1 MRVLLRR
8 AAFYLVTAWA
18 ALTLNFLLP
27 RLMPGDPVAAM
38 LSRFQG
44 TLDPEAIFALR
55 ELFGQTDDNL
65 WNQYLQYWQNLFT
78 GNFGVSIGN
87 YPVPAATI
95 VGQGVWWTL
104 GLIGLC
110 TILSFVIGTV
120 LGIYAGWKRGT
131 WVDHLVPVTTFI
143 SSIPYFWLGL
153 IAVYVFAITLHWF
166 PLSGAYMPG
175 VPIGFS
181 WEFISSVLFYGILP
195 ATTIVVSSL
204 GYWILSMR
212 NMMVT
217 TLSEDYVLVAEAKGL
232 AKRRIMFTY
241 AGRNAMLPSLAS
253 FALSLGFIVGGSI
266 VTEVVF
272 QYPGLGVV
280 LFEAVR
286 NQDYPVMQLV
296 FLLITVTVLVANLI
310 ADSVYVLLDPR
321 TRQEA

>member
-1 MRVLLRR
+1 
-8 AAFYLVTAWA
+8 
-18 ALTLNFLLP
+18 
-27 RLMPGDPVAAM
+27 
-38 LSRFQG
+38 
-44 TLDPEAIFALR
+44 
-55 ELFGQTDDNL
+55 
-65 WNQYLQYWQNLFT
+65 
-78 GNFGVSIGN
+78 
-87 YPVPAATI
+87 
-95 VGQGVWWTL
+95 
-104 GLIGLC
+104 
-110 TILSFVIGTV
+110 
-120 LGIYAGWKRGT
+120 
-131 WVDHLVPVTTFI
+131 
-143 SSIPYFWLGL
+143 
-153 IAVYVFAITLHWF
+153 
-166 PLSGAYMPG
+166 
-175 VPIGFS
+175 
-181 WEFISSVLFYGILP
+181 
-195 ATTIVVSSL
+195 
-204 GYWILSMR
+204 MR